1 MKKVFLHGYLGD
13 RFGREIELEVETPA
27 EVVRAIG
34 VQLPG
39 FTEAIKKGTWHIIRG
54 PLDES
59 DSVDEEGLTV
69 ALGRQHEIH
78 FIPAIEGANNGNMN
92 IILGVILIAVAW
104 WNPASWAVGTALM
117 VGAAGAGLALSG
129 IVMMTTKVPGVEK
142 GSERGEEKASYL
154 FDGPV
159 NTSKQNVAV
168 PRGYGRVLTGSIVVS
183 AGLFA
188 EEYVGD

>member
-1 MKKVFLHGYLGD
+1 MKKVCLHGSLGEK
-13 RFGREIELEVETPA
+13 FGQEYELDVDSPA
-27 EVVRAIG
+27 EAVRAMG
-34 VQLPG
+34 VQMPG
-39 FTEAIKKGTWHIIRG
+39 FTEAIKKGSWHIIRG

-59 DSVDEEGLTV
+59 DSVDEGGLTV
-69 ALGRQHEIH
+69 SLGRQNEIH
-78 FIPAIEGANNGNMN
+78 IIPAIEGANNGALNVVLG
-92 IILGVILIAVAW
+92 IIIIAVAW
-104 WNPASWAVGTALM
+104 WNPAGWAAGTALM

-129 IVMMTTKVPGVEK
+129 IVMMTTKIPGVEA
-142 GSERGEEKASYL
+142 SERKGEEDRASYL

-188 EEYVGD
+188 EEYVG

>member
-1 MKKVFLHGYLGD
+1 MKKVCLHGFLGEK
-13 RFGREIELEVETPA
+13 FGQEYELDVDSPA
-27 EVVRAIG
+27 EAVRAMG
-34 VQLPG
+34 VQMPG
-39 FTEAIKKGTWHIIRG
+39 FTEAIKKGSWHIIRG

-59 DSVDEEGLTV
+59 DSVDEGGLTV
-69 ALGRQHEIH
+69 SLGRQNEIH
-78 FIPAIEGANNGNMN
+78 IIPAIEGANNGALNVV
-92 IILGVILIAVAW
+92 LGIVIIAVAW
-104 WNPASWAVGTALM
+104 WNPAGWAAGTALM

-129 IVMMTTKVPGVEK
+129 IVMMTTKIPGVEK
-142 GSERGEEKASYL
+142 GSERGEEKGSYL